1 MKISNPIQ
9 KLLFTL
15 IYIAI
20 VATLYITGVGCVFRS
35 VFGIVCPGCGM
46 TRAVISLLRLDF
58 IGAINYHPMV
68 FSLPILY
75 LYFLVD
81 GGLFKSKKL
90 NTLLLSF
97 IGLGFLIVW
106 IGKIM

>member
-20 VATLYITGVGCVFRS
+20 IATLYFTGVGCVFRAC
-35 VFGIVCPGCGM
+35 FGIICPGCGM

-58 IGAINYHPMV
+58 IGAINHHPMV

-75 LYFLVD
+75 LYFLID
-81 GGLFKSKKL
+81 GGLFKSKLL
-90 NTLLLSF
+90 NTIFLSL
-97 IGLGFLIVW
+97 IGFGFLVVW
-106 IGKIM
+106 LVKIL